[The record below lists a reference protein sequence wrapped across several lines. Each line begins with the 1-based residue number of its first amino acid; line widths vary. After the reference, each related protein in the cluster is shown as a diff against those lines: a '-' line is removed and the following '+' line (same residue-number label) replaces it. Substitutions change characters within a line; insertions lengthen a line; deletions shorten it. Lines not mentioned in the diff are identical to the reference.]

1 MEQIEK
7 LKVYIIGQP
16 KVDLS
21 SEFAI
26 QLAMEDKSSLGE
38 KLEFQ
43 TVSTIEEYE
52 EFIADGSANGLVLF
66 HDEIISADYLKEKA
80 IEAGENP
87 KDSEIRRRFVKLT
100 NEYYPKLFDVLIP
113 MIANKQIY
121 FAVWTECTP
130 ELTADIIENIQLFF
144 KRNKMDASNL
154 CPQGFNMFEGYVRFP
169 FKVCIY
175 PILERIFKGEIVLK
189 KGTVKKLGDYKFK
202 PDFFD

>member
-7 LKVYIIGQP
+7 LKIYIIGQP
-16 KVDLS
+16 KVDIATSFMQQLMIKDQLS
-21 SEFAI
+21 IKER
-26 QLAMEDKSSLGE
+26 
-38 KLEFQ
+38 LEFQ
-43 TVSTIEEYE
+43 NVRTIEDYND
-52 EFIADGSANGLVLF
+52 FIADGSANGLVLF

-130 ELTADIIENIQLFF
+130 ELTADIIEDIQLFF

-154 CPQGFNMFEGYVRFP
+154 CPQGFNMFEGYVRFA

-202 PDFFD
+202 PDLFD